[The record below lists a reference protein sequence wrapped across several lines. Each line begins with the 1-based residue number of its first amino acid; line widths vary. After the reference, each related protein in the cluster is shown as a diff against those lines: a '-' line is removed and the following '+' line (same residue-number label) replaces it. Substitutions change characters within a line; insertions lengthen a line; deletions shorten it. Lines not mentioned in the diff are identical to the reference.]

1 MKSEAIKID
10 PNKQTNNQDEKK
22 ESAVLLGLGREDIGK
37 TGVGRELDVGTPSQ
51 SSLFLVASPQET

>member
-10 PNKQTNNQDEKK
+10 PNKQTNKQDEKK
-22 ESAVLLGLGREDIGK
+22 ESAVLLVLGRRK
-37 TGVGRELDVGTPSQ
+37 TLDAGNPSQ